1 MRYNR
6 RKFIFKIDRK
16 IKGKNH
22 YGQCPKYKIWHEK
35 GDLVFSRRAK
45 RYCQNCYKILFSRN
59 DLKDFGIL
67 NSNRKTAK
75 QKVER

>member
-22 YGQCPKYKIWHEK
+22 YGQWPKCKTWHQK
-35 GDLVFSRRAK
+35 GNLVFSRRAK
-45 RYCQNCYKILFSRN
+45 RYCQNCYKTLFSGN
-59 DLKDFGIL
+59 DLKDFGRL
-67 NSNRKTAK
+67 DSNTKMTK